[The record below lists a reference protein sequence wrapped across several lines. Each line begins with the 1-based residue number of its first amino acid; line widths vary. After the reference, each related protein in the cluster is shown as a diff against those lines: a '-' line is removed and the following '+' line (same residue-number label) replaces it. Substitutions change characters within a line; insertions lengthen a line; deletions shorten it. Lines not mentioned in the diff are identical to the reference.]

1 MDNTSYFVTGT
12 DTGVGKTLASIAI
25 MQALQ
30 ARGGSVCGMKPVAS
44 GGRIDSNRGLISDDA
59 LLLMRYA
66 TIKLPYHTVNPVCL
80 ENPCSP
86 NIAAKLEGVPLT
98 LDRVIAAYN
107 EIKELADNIIVE
119 GVGGWRTP
127 CFGVAGMGCLARHF
141 NLPVILVVGIRLGCI
156 NHALLTAEAIKKDGL
171 VFSGWI
177 ANVVDANFSYNFNT
191 IEFLQ
196 ANISVPLLGKI
207 PHQQKLTKLSLGHL
221 IEQTPDSGLSF

>member
-1 MDNTSYFVTGT
+1 MDNTSYLVTGT
-12 DTGVGKTLASIAI
+12 DTGVGKTIASIAI

-30 ARGGSVCGMKPVAS
+30 ARGGSVGGMKPVAS
-44 GGRIDSNRGLISDDA
+44 GGRFDSSRGLISDDA

-66 TIKLPYHTVNPVCL
+66 NIKLPYHAVNPVCL

-86 NIAAKLEGVPLT
+86 NIAAKLKGAPLS
-98 LDRVIAAYN
+98 LDKIIAAYN
-107 EIKELADNIIVE
+107 EIKELADYIIVE
-119 GVGGWRTP
+119 GVGGWRAP
-127 CFGVAGMGCLARHF
+127 CFGIAGIECLARRL

-156 NHALLTAEAIKKDGL
+156 NHALLTVEAIKADGL

-177 ANVVDANFSYNFNT
+177 ANLVDANFSYNAKT

-207 PHQQKLTKLSLGHL
+207 PYQHNLTKLSLGHF
-221 IEQTPDSGLSF
+221 IV